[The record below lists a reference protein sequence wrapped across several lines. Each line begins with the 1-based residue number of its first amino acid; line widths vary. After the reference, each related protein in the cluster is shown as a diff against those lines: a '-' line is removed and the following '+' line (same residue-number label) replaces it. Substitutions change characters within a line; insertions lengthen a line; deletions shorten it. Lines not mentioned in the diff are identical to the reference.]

1 MEQWRRLGPDDALNA
16 SPAKTGRSHSTGAAA
31 SALLPRPPAAR
42 HVVDE
47 RVARQLLPRR
57 PALRRHVPLEDDGK
71 QVVQNR
77 HICAG
82 YCCDPSRQSVIKPRF
97 IWSQCFGMMAI
108 SAQ

>member
-1 MEQWRRLGPDDALNA
+1 MAPAGSRRRLERIAGEDGPEPFDGRGGKRPAP
-16 SPAKTGRSHSTGAAA
+16 SPARGKARRRRALGQAIAATSIGA
-31 SALLPRPPAAR
+31 S
-42 HVVDE
+42 
-47 RVARQLLPRR
+47 
-57 PALRRHVPLEDDGK
+57 RHVPLEDDGK